1 MENLIIDPEFRDKIP
16 PMPIEDFNGLRDD
29 ILRDGYVRDPL
40 TVWKEENI
48 LLDGHHRWRIIQEN
62 PEVLDN
68 KYKIDYRSFP
78 DRFACIAWICANQL
92 HKHNMTE
99 TQRDYLYKEE
109 YFARQKSVGAP
120 IGNANAKKQCE
131 QNVHIE
137 QNLVDGSNIVF
148 QYRNGKEPRTRT
160 IMAREHGVNEGVIQR
175 AVEVGKGID
184 RAEEVVPGI
193 KNEILSGSLKAKKK
207 DLADIRKLKDDEE
220 VKKKISEIRN
230 PPVKNNKSKED
241 READRK
247 RLEMIQQFSE
257 RQRDKEYHSE
267 YTIEMLADEIERIGQ
282 TCLDSL
288 RNLLTIRSTLLDV
301 NNPENRKIAFD
312 AVEKVIQK
320 INHTKELLQ

>member
-68 KYKIDYRSFP
+68 QYKIDYRSFP
-78 DRFACIAWICANQL
+78 DRFACIAWICSNQL

-99 TQRDYLYKEE
+99 RQRDYLIKEE
-109 YFARQKSVGAP
+109 YDATQKSSGGTGANRYTSLQLGEKHQP
-120 IGNANAKKQCE
+120 VIN
-131 QNVHIE
+131 
-137 QNLVDGSNIVF
+137 
-148 QYRNGKEPRTRT
+148 RTRYEL
-160 IMAREHGVNEGVIQR
+160 AKEHGVGEAIIKA
-175 AVEVGKGID
+175 AVEVGRGID
-184 RAEEVVPGI
+184 RAEEVMPGI

-230 PPVKNNKSKED
+230 PPVKNNKSKAE

-301 NNPENRKIAFD
+301 NNTENRKIAFD